1 MLILQ
6 TMELYW
12 HKNMATR
19 QFSDLSQYRRN
30 VDNAQKSVNVLDSL
44 IQGAQQG
51 LQLQRLPQSLQD
63 QNLAQ
68 QLQNAINLQKL
79 QDLQNPER
87 ALARRIEQELTV
99 KAALNP
105 NSGIVRADPSLVGET
120 IAQPGALTQE
130 QQASLTPQS
139 GVTNPLPSAPAVGA
153 SETPISAFGIQTG
166 LNINPAIPEQAEED
180 KLDRQIQLANARKKG
195 ATIPTLQFRT
205 VGNTLIGVDPISGEE
220 KTRIALDPK
229 KQVRQTKQG
238 LFEYDPANPSE
249 GRIIPGT
256 QPPEK
261 DLGLTPSQRIS
272 AKREI
277 RSTYD
282 ELPAKLDYFGKG
294 QVPGSNQLKTRL
306 DAILKPVNSDY
317 SKLNPQAKQTF
328 VFAINK
334 LRDPTSA
341 TLLAEAEQIASKSGL
356 GDRFR
361 AWVSGYKEGDPLPDQ
376 VAKDIYTVISQ
387 VADTHRENLIN
398 SLIPIIDD
406 ADSID
411 VKLTSLGVP
420 KDIQD
425 EAEKRRNSID
435 LSEVNA
441 PTAPSITSQQE
452 YDALPSGSLYMEDG
466 VQYRKP

>member
-1 MLILQ
+1 
-6 TMELYW
+6 
-12 HKNMATR
+12 MATR
-19 QFSDLSQYRRN
+19 QFADLSPYRRN
-30 VDNAQKSVNVLDSL
+30 LQAAQGTANVLDSL

-51 LQLQRLPQSLQD
+51 LQLQRLPQTLQD
-63 QNLAQ
+63 QGLARD
-68 QLQNAINLQKL
+68 LQNAINLQKL

-87 ALARRIEQELTV
+87 ALAREIEKQLTI

-105 NSGIVRADPSLVGET
+105 NSGIVRADPTLIGET
-120 IAQPGALTQE
+120 IAQPGAITVEE
-130 QQASLTPQS
+130 QAALPMTVTPQT
-139 GVTNPLPSAPAVGA
+139 VLPTAIPRGAP
-153 SETPISAFGIQTG
+153 ETPVSAFGIQTG
-166 LNINPAIPEQAEED
+166 LNINPEIPQQAEED
-180 KLDRQIQLANARKKG
+180 KLNRQIQLANARKKG
-195 ATIPTLQFRT
+195 AVTPSLQFRT
-205 VGNTLIGVDPISGEE
+205 IGNTLIGVDPVSGEE

-256 QPPEK
+256 QPAEK
-261 DLGLTPSQRIS
+261 DSGLTPSQKIS

-306 DAILKPVNSDY
+306 DAILRPVNGDY
-317 SKLNPQAKQTF
+317 TKLNPQAKQTF

-341 TLLAEAEQIASKSGL
+341 TLLAEADQIASKSGL
-356 GDRFR
+356 GDRFN
-361 AWVSGYKEGDPLPDQ
+361 AWISKYKEGDSLPDQ
-376 VAKDIYTVISQ
+376 VAKDIYQVISQ

-406 ADSID
+406 AESID

-425 EAEKRRNSID
+425 EAEKRRNSLGDI
-435 LSEVNA
+435 SPSTAA
-441 PTAPSITSQQE
+441 PNITSQSE